1 MVARVC
7 TCPMLDDTAT
17 QGLWKLTR
25 IQKTLKELHG
35 FTKYTLVFDII

>member
-35 FTKYTLVFDII
+35 STKYTLVFDFI